1 MRTRGERRNER
12 ASLLP
17 FSTRQL
23 QSLIR
28 LSQARAKAELK
39 PRVSAEHAQETIA
52 LMSYCLAQQSS
63 SPSSVDPKFSA
74 SRRSGGK
81 AASMRKLL
89 STLAAFQGDITLQDL
104 RALYERSE
112 FAASASFPT
121 FDVFVDSLNNSGQL
135 LKNPNKTY
143 RVVV

>member
-1 MRTRGERRNER
+1 MRTRGEKGRDR
-12 ASLLP
+12 ALLLP

-39 PRVSAEHAQETIA
+39 PRVSAEHALETIG
-52 LMSYCLAQQSS
+52 LMSHCLAQQSS
-63 SPSSVDPKFSA
+63 SSPSANPKFNP
-74 SRRSGGK
+74 SRRFGGK

-104 RALYERSE
+104 KALYDRSE
-112 FAASASFPT
+112 LASSASFPN
-121 FDVFVDSLNNSGQL
+121 FDIFVDSLNNSGQL

-143 RVVV
+143 RVVM